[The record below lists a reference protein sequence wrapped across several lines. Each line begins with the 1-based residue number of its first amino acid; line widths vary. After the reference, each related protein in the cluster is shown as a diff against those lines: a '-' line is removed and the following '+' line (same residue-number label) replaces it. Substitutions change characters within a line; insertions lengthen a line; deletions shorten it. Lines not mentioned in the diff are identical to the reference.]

1 MLNMYTMTLANGD
14 LIRIKAIHN
23 KDAIKS
29 ALQYGK
35 VRIVRDDNNKLV
47 YLNMGVLV

>member
-1 MLNMYTMTLANGD
+1 MLNMYTMTLANGE
-14 LIRIKAIHN
+14 LIRIKAVHN

>member
-1 MLNMYTMTLANGD
+1 MILVNGE

-35 VRIVRDDNNKLV
+35 VRAVRDNNNRLV
-47 YLNMGVLV
+47 YLNVGVLV